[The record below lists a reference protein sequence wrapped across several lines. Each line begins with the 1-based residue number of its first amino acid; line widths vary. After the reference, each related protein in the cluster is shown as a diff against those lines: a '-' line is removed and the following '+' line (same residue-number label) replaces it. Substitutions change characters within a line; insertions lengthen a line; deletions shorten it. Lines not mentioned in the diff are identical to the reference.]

1 MKTPNNENENSD
13 IKHYQKIN
21 IFGDS
26 GVGKTSL
33 ISLME
38 NYDNDNFNIIPKKF
52 K

>member
-1 MKTPNNENENSD
+1 MESYPKKENAKNSD

-38 NYDNDNFNIIPKKF
+38 NYDNDDCSK
-52 K
+52 